1 MAGTAEH
8 RAPSA
13 RRSAPPD
20 DSGAAA
26 GADVTGADVA
36 GVDVTGTAPDL
47 AGLAARAPAEGL
59 ASVLDRLRDAAAVH
73 DGKTTAGARP
83 ELPAGTPSTAGSWPS

>member
-13 RRSAPPD
+13 RRRRSAPPD
-20 DSGAAA
+20 DSAAAA
-26 GADVTGADVA
+26 GAGVTGVDVT

-47 AGLAARAPAEGL
+47 AGLAARTPAEEL
-59 ASVLDRLRDAAAVH
+59 AGVLDRLRDAAAVH
-73 DGKTTAGARP
+73 DGKTTAG
-83 ELPAGTPSTAGSWPS
+83 GTA